1 MKFFKAPSLALVLTL
16 TAFLTNEFSCAG
28 MLTNTPEEIPITDQ
42 VQKQEAEEILHC
54 NQELLI
60 NYGLKGYGEPTI
72 TNHKYCPSIVQN
84 CCTDDDEER
93 SNAIWTADIQPVV
106 ER

>member
-1 MKFFKAPSLALVLTL
+1 MKILKPTSIVLLVSASVL
-16 TAFLTNEFSCAG
+16 FSTPATCG
-28 MLTNTPEEIPITDQ
+28 MLTNTPDEIPIANPDP
-42 VQKQEAEEILHC
+42 KQEAEEILHC
-54 NQELLI
+54 NTELLI

-72 TNHKYCPSIVQN
+72 TNHRYCPAIVQN
-84 CCTDDDEER
+84 CCTDHDEEV